1 MENQELSI
9 DLLLGRRQEFEIIR
23 AKADGAIQAIDI
35 IIMDLQERTKHEQ
48 EIKEQE
54 AQADPTACGPSR
66 ADSGNGDSDP
76 SAAVRDGNTL
86 SSIVRTDISA

>member
-35 IIMDLQERTKHEQ
+35 IIMDLQERNKHEQ

-66 ADSGNGDSDP
+66 ADSGNCYADSPAAEGNGSIP
-76 SAAVRDGNTL
+76 SPALWDNLAP
-86 SSIVRTDISA
+86 

>member
-66 ADSGNGDSDP
+66 ADSGNGNADS
-76 SAAVRDGNTL
+76 SATEGNGSISSPAVW
-86 SSIVRTDISA
+86 TDTSA

>member
-1 MENQELSI
+1 MINQELSI

-54 AQADPTACGPSR
+54 AQVDPTGCGPSR
-66 ADSGNGDSDP
+66 ADSGNGNADSPAAEGNGSIP
-76 SAAVRDGNTL
+76 SPA
-86 SSIVRTDISA
+86 VRTDTSA